1 VTNARGVVD
10 ASSSEEA
17 ASSEEG
23 PRRRSSSAASAAAA
37 FAAETVSG
45 DGFGKTGFAATAT
58 DAGARAAGGGV
69 RGLRIFVFR
78 LGSVYTTALCRYLS
92 ARRGVVAVD
101 GGEERGSRRRPP
113 FVTLFVAGDVVSRAA
128 KPRRFTRG
136 RRVAGGG
143 DVDASVFSCFRD

>member
-1 VTNARGVVD
+1 MTNARGVVD

-45 DGFGKTGFAATAT
+45 NGFFSKTGFASTAT

-69 RGLRIFVFR
+69 RGLRILVFR
-78 LGSVYTTALCRYLS
+78 LGSVYTTALCLYLS
-92 ARRGVVAVD
+92 LCRRGVVAVD
-101 GGEERGSRRRPP
+101 GGEERGSRPLRPP
-113 FVTLFVAGDVVSRAA
+113 FVTLRE
-128 KPRRFTRG
+128 
-136 RRVAGGG
+136 
-143 DVDASVFSCFRD
+143 

>member
-1 VTNARGVVD
+1 MKDISSHESNGATARRRRCRLDVTNARGVVD

-45 DGFGKTGFAATAT
+45 DGFGKTGFASTAT

-69 RGLRIFVFR
+69 RGLRILVFR
-78 LGSVYTTALCRYLS
+78 LGSVYTTALCLYLS
-92 ARRGVVAVD
+92 LCRRGVVAVD
-101 GGEERGSRRRPP
+101 GGEERGSRPLRPP
-113 FVTLFVAGDVVSRAA
+113 FVTLRE
-128 KPRRFTRG
+128 
-136 RRVAGGG
+136 
-143 DVDASVFSCFRD
+143 